1 MQISEQNGIKFRIKT
16 PVYFDDHVEVG
27 FGLERD
33 IHWAEIDINRCNRNK
48 EVPFREQI
56 LNLIQRTYTMFKS
69 CLTNPCCGTNTILK
83 TKYISSSMLP

>member
-16 PVYFDDHVEVG
+16 PVYFDNHVEVG

-56 LNLIQRTYTMFKS
+56 PKPDPKDIHYVQKLLDEPV
-69 CLTNPCCGTNTILK
+69 LWD
-83 TKYISSSMLP
+83 KYDIEDQIF